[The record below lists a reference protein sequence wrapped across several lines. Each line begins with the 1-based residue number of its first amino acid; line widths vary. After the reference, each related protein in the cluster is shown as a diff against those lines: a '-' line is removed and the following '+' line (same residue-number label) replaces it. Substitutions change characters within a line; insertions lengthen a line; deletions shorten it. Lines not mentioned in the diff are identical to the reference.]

1 MSKNATPANH
11 AAHQLDARPN
21 VELSPQEADILL
33 QLCEHGIK
41 QGGAA
46 TARHVLPIM
55 DKLIPLAA
63 LLQPL
68 QTPQPT
74 Q

>member
-1 MSKNATPANH
+1 MSKNATPANP

-21 VELSPQEADILL
+21 VELLPQEADILL

-63 LLQPL
+63 QLQQP
-68 QTPQPT
+68 PQPPP